1 MKTVILTSCNNS
13 VEAKLIQGNLAN
25 EGIDSFLS
33 NENYTSLYP
42 NMNGAMGSGIQV
54 FVKEED
60 AERALKVINAND
72 RSVHCTSCNSADV
85 NQIVSKNILKTAAV
99 LIWSF
104 FVSGSSFGNVK
115 AKYHCNECG
124 SDFEI

>member
-25 EGIDSFLS
+25 EGIESMIF

-42 NMNGAMGSGIQV
+42 NMGGAMGSGIQI
-54 FVKEED
+54 FVNEED

-72 RSVHCTSCNSADV
+72 RSVHCTSCDSADV
-85 NQIVSKNILKTAAV
+85 NQIVSKNILKSVAI

-104 FVSGSSFGNVK
+104 FSSSPFGNVK
-115 AKYHCNECG
+115 AKYHCNVCG
-124 SDFEI
+124 KDFEM